1 MPEQLQE
8 ESLETR
14 VEDTVAAEIV
24 RLLGLV
30 RRLENENASLR
41 RELTSRSLPA

>member
-1 MPEQLQE
+1 MSEQSQA
-8 ESLETR
+8 ESWEASVKDAVT
-14 VEDTVAAEIV
+14 EEIV

-41 RELTSRSLPA
+41 RELINRALPA